1 MSDDPLNIPTA
12 NESDENKLQ
21 TETLQQSQNVNP
33 KESSSRPSSPT
44 KDAGRTDA
52 IGQER
57 EEDKANDR
65 SDSEA
70 ETVVLP
76 GQKEAAT
83 DTTRKTIKNEDV
95 SDSGQAL
102 ESRVN
107 GYHERE
113 IDEQNSEGSE
123 RKPSLK
129 RKRAIPDSTVDDHGN
144 SSNLSSTVSSPAP
157 QRHSSRDSPSES
169 DRSRS
174 TPPVEGDYLHTQV
187 KPRKRKLAQQIP
199 DHDRQ
204 KRGKSDPNSIASNRK
219 ERRGTRSANHHEV
232 SHHRSESPPS
242 RRRKREQSTQ
252 SIELQ
257 EKYKR
262 KKAPPPLLVER
273 QRKASEDTHGD
284 SDDSSSVHS
293 HPHLQK
299 VASSDQ
305 TAMSPAKLSHRKN
318 RDRNGR
324 TLLARAC
331 AQDIDEARKWLK
343 ERPQDIDVPDNA
355 GNTPLQIASLE
366 GSMDI
371 VKLLLDAGC
380 DITCKNI
387 DMETPLIDAVE
398 NGHLEVVQL
407 LLEAGSDPRQ
417 SNAKGEEPL
426 DLVNP
431 ENDDYDEIRAALIAA
446 KEKTSVRRTS
456 DDHTW
461 HHRDNESAA
470 SPTDVPLGRSPPPLG
485 LGARR
490 RTARSQLTQD
500 SLLWLNPSP
509 ENLRNAAEKGELTQV
524 DHILK
529 MRSEVHTEAIIAAA
543 RGGHDV
549 VLEIFF
555 AIGKLNQDPEPLQ
568 SDKYRPG
575 ANTPMLAAIG
585 RGYIPVIKLL
595 LSQPGFNPTRR
606 PFRNLTYYELAK
618 ERKGSD
624 WEEEYRILKEAFENF
639 KNNGS
644 RRSNHNSP
652 KKVRPKRPESNG
664 PLSEASTLPQP
675 ANKTLLSSPN
685 TKRTSDTEI
694 KRERSSKASS
704 SKHLKPPDAENSSA
718 ILSDRDSEIPNQS
731 KSISKTSRS
740 VSDVGVVT
748 TKNSE
753 SIKPRRKLLS
763 RNDLKTDQ
771 DTKRRASLAI
781 DASSQDYPRRKF
793 NEPIPPSQEKP
804 ISKNSDPSVFSTERL
819 QQALQAA
826 DDLRRRSQG
835 PDPLIAKDGKDSGK
849 DTVSTSNEPRKKRL
863 RVSTSP
869 QPSGLHLDKVSEIK
883 KKKKRRVDSEGNAI
897 MHELEASEP
906 PVRPSQAM
914 VVKMVPNSESVMSP
928 TNQPSVAP
936 VAFMGNPSP
945 VTKSPED
952 IQPPRAHQSPMS
964 GIEPTAQQDTDPNDT
979 KKEEK
984 DDEPRQQKRDQPSDD
999 KAAQEKE
1006 AEKRQQEVDQE
1017 RDAQVAREE
1026 AEKQDQAAREQEEAR
1041 LEEQRKAEEAEKE
1054 AKKAQ
1059 EEEEARLERRRQSE
1073 ETQRRR
1079 IEQERIRREEQ
1090 DRRRAEQEERERQ
1103 HRIRIQELEEQQR
1116 LPNSLRRAAELDPD
1130 AARQPK
1136 EIKKWL
1142 PLFTVTT
1149 REIQP
1154 GCDEQMAEERW
1165 IANVQAAPV
1174 LAIKDLDLSQ
1184 CECLLATLQYEVLT
1198 NRAFP
1203 ADTAW
1208 TRHPLPPAQRQSLWR
1223 QVRNQMSQ
1231 AVFNP
1236 FLTWAEAY
1244 ALDQETYPK
1253 FRDLKSV
1260 FWIKLADFSDIV
1272 PRHPHLAGLRLSTR
1286 RMVLH
1291 EDPWGTAASGGGGGR
1306 EKEREGGMVNGY
1318 R

>member
-1 MSDDPLNIPTA
+1 MNDDPLIIPRA
-12 NESDENKLQ
+12 NESDESEPQADPLQ
-21 TETLQQSQNVNP
+21 LPQNVNP
-33 KESSSRPSSPT
+33 EESSPRPSPPT
-44 KDAGRTDA
+44 KDGGKIDA
-52 IGQER
+52 MGQER
-57 EEDKANDR
+57 DEDKANDR

-83 DTTRKTIKNEDV
+83 ETTRKTIKNEDM
-95 SDSGQAL
+95 SDSGQTL

-113 IDEQNSEGSE
+113 TGERDRDSSE

-129 RKRAIPDSTVDDHGN
+129 RKRAIPDSTADDHAN

-157 QRHSSRDSPSES
+157 PRHSSRDSAFES

-174 TPPVEGDYLHTQV
+174 TPPVEGDCLHRQV
-187 KPRKRKLAQQIP
+187 KSRKRKLGQHIP

-219 ERRGTRSANHHEV
+219 ERRGNRTINHHEV
-232 SHHRSESPPS
+232 SQHRSESPPS
-242 RRRKREQSTQ
+242 RRHKREQSIQ

-262 KKAPPPLLVER
+262 KKPPPPLLVER
-273 QRKASEDTHGD
+273 RRKASEDTHGD

-299 VASSDQ
+299 VASIDHN
-305 TAMSPAKLSHRKN
+305 AMSPAKLSHRKN

-456 DDHTW
+456 DDHGW
-461 HHRDNESAA
+461 QHRDNESAA
-470 SPTDVPLGRSPPPLG
+470 SPTDMPLGRSPPPLG

-500 SLLWLNPSP
+500 SLLWLNPSA
-509 ENLRNAAEKGELTQV
+509 ENLRIAAEKGELTQV

-575 ANTPMLAAIG
+575 YNTPMLAAIG

-618 ERKGSD
+618 ERKGSN
-624 WEEEYRILKEAFENF
+624 WEEEYRILKEAFEDF

-664 PLSEASTLPQP
+664 PLPEASTPPQP
-675 ANKTLLSSPN
+675 ANKTLPSSPN

-694 KRERSSKASS
+694 KRERSSKPSS
-704 SKHLKPPDAENSSA
+704 SKHLQPPDTENSSA
-718 ILSDRDSEIPNQS
+718 ILSDRDSEIPSQS

-740 VSDVGVVT
+740 VSDAGVVSA
-748 TKNSE
+748 KHSE
-753 SIKPRRKLLS
+753 GIKPRRKLLS

-771 DTKRRASLAI
+771 ATKRRASLAI
-781 DASSQDYPRRKF
+781 DASSQDHPRRKI
-793 NEPIPPSQEKP
+793 NENTPPSQEKP
-804 ISKNSDPSVFSTERL
+804 TNKSSDTSVFSTERL
-819 QQALQAA
+819 QQALQPS
-826 DDLRRRSQG
+826 DDSRRRSQG
-835 PDPLIAKDGKDSGK
+835 LDSPVTKTGKDSNR
-849 DTVSTSNEPRKKRL
+849 DIVSTNSEPRKKRL

-869 QPSGLHLDKVSEIK
+869 QASGLHPDKVGEIK

-897 MHELEASEP
+897 MQEPEASELP
-906 PVRPSQAM
+906 ARPSPAI
-914 VVKMVPNSESVMSP
+914 VNMVPSPESTTSP
-928 TNQPSVAP
+928 STQPNVAP

-945 VTKSPED
+945 VTKSPEE
-952 IQPPRAHQSPMS
+952 IQPLPAHQSPIS
-964 GIEPTAQQDTDPNDT
+964 GIEPVAQQDANPNEIMKG
-979 KKEEK
+979 KKDEESG
-984 DDEPRQQKRDQPSDD
+984 QQKRDQPSNDEAR
-999 KAAQEKE
+999 KEGE
-1006 AEKRQQEVDQE
+1006 AEKRQRETDQE
-1017 RDAQVAREE
+1017 RDAQAVREE
-1026 AEKQDQAAREQEEAR
+1026 AEKQAQAAREQEEAR
-1041 LEEQRKAEEAEKE
+1041 LEEQRKVEEAEKE
-1054 AKKAQ
+1054 AKKIQ

-1073 ETQRRR
+1073 ENQRRR
-1079 IEQERIRREEQ
+1079 TEQERIRREEQ

-1103 HRIRIQELEEQQR
+1103 HRIRIQEHEEQQR
-1116 LPNSLRRAAELDPD
+1116 REALPNSLRRAAELDPD

-1184 CECLLATLQYEVLT
+1184 CEYLLAAPWFEAFT
-1198 NRAFP
+1198 NRAFFLQ
-1203 ADTAW
+1203 
-1208 TRHPLPPAQRQSLWR
+1208 TRPGSAALCPPPSG
-1223 QVRNQMSQ
+1223 
-1231 AVFNP
+1231 NP
-1236 FLTWAEAY
+1236 SGAKSATKC
-1244 ALDQETYPK
+1244 PK
-1253 FRDLKSV
+1253 
-1260 FWIKLADFSDIV
+1260 
-1272 PRHPHLAGLRLSTR
+1272 LSST
-1286 RMVLH
+1286 
-1291 EDPWGTAASGGGGGR
+1291 PS
-1306 EKEREGGMVNGY
+1306 
-1318 R
+1318 